1 MSVEENKAVVRQYFA
16 ALDRKQLDA
25 VADVF
30 APDYRLRFDGNPE
43 MDRASALGMF
53 GMFLNALPDV
63 HHEILD
69 SFGEGDRVVAR
80 IEVRGT
86 HRGDLMGIPPTGK
99 AVAIGA
105 TNIMRLE
112 QGKIVQHW
120 TNTDML
126 GMMQQLGVIPAP
138 DQSAA

>member
-1 MSVEENKAVVRQYFA
+1 MSVEENKSVIRHYFA
-16 ALDRKQLDA
+16 ALDSQQMDA

-30 APDYRLRFDGNPE
+30 APDYRLQFDGNPE
-43 MDRASALGMF
+43 LDRSSALGIL

-80 IEVRGT
+80 IVVRGT
-86 HRGDLMGIPPTGK
+86 HGGDLMGIPPTGK
-99 AVAIGA
+99 TVAIGA
-105 TNIMRLE
+105 INIMRMK

-120 TNTDML
+120 VNTDML
-126 GMMQQLGVIPAP
+126 GMMQQLGVIPTP
-138 DQSAA
+138 GQPAA